1 MEGISSMNFLVLTKS
16 AWADASELTEGSQ
29 NELNIANH
37 FLPLKTMEY
46 KFRSSSKQCP
56 LRSDELAPFD
66 FDTHINYV

>member
-1 MEGISSMNFLVLTKS
+1 MN
-16 AWADASELTEGSQ
+16 SELTEGSQ

-46 KFRSSSKQCP
+46 KFRSSSKQSP